1 VTPRARIVAAVGVC
15 ALHLVLLAPT
25 VGSWSSVL
33 DNDFGPEAEAIQG
46 GARPYDDQDLE
57 YPPLS
62 IPVIVAPAL
71 TGNGNDHYESAFE
84 WEMVGFD
91 LAIVCLLAL
100 ALRGDQRKVLSALG
114 VYTVGVLAVS
124 GVFLGSSDIDTAPLA
139 LARFD
144 LVPALLVLAAGLARD
159 RNRSATWS
167 ALLSTGAMVKAF
179 PLLLYPAWVRDERR
193 PWRVVIAGIVPVLVA
208 AAIVI
213 AWGDDFGSAISYHT
227 GRQLQ
232 AETVA
237 ATPFEIAN
245 DLGAGASID
254 FSGGSWNLVASGADL
269 ARALSIAA
277 LIVGYCGVLFAG
289 WRARTGHLQ
298 LATALLAV
306 IVVFAPVLSP
316 QFLLWLLPISAA
328 AYGLSWENAVL
339 LIALILTQLDL
350 QYYGQLIAGLPASDF
365 VWRLAARN
373 VALLVYLCLVCIP
386 IIRRGRDRP
395 GAAPRAA

>member
-1 VTPRARIVAAVGVC
+1 VTPRTRILAAACVC
-15 ALHLVLLAPT
+15 ALHLALFAPT

-33 DNDFGPEAEAIQG
+33 DLDFGPEAEAIQG
-46 GARPYDDQDLE
+46 GDRPYDDQDLE

-71 TGNGNDHYESAFE
+71 TGNGTEHYESAFE

-91 LAIVCLLAL
+91 VAIVCLLAL
-100 ALRGDQRKVLSALG
+100 ALQGDQRKVLSALG
-114 VYTVGVLAVS
+114 VYTAGVVAVS
-124 GVFLGSSDIDTAPLA
+124 GVVLGSSDIDTAPLA

-144 LVPALLVLAAGLARD
+144 LVPALLVLAAGLARE

-179 PLLLYPAWVRDERR
+179 PLALYPPWTRGEHR
-193 PWRVVIAGIVPVLVA
+193 PWRVLIAGLVPVLVA

-237 ATPFEIAN
+237 ATPFEIASQF
-245 DLGAGASID
+245 GAGATID
-254 FSGGSWNLVASGADL
+254 FSGGSWNVVASGADL

-277 LIVGYCGVLFAG
+277 LIVGYLVVLVAG

-298 LATALLAV
+298 FATALLAV
-306 IVVFAPVLSP
+306 IVIFAPVLSP
-316 QFLLWLLPISAA
+316 QFLFWLLPISAA
-328 AYGLSWENAVL
+328 AYGLGRENVIL
-339 LIALILTQLDL
+339 LIALVLTQLDL
-350 QYYGQLIAGLPASDF
+350 QFYGQLIGGLPASDF

-373 VALLVYLCLVCIP
+373 VALLVYLYVVCAP
-386 IIRRGRDRP
+386 ILRRARY
-395 GAAPRAA
+395 PRGSVTTS

>member
-1 VTPRARIVAAVGVC
+1 VTPRARILAAAVVC
-15 ALHLVLLAPT
+15 AIHLALLAPT
-25 VGSWSSVL
+25 AGSWSSIL
-33 DNDFGPEAEAIQG
+33 DLDFGPEAEAIEAG
-46 GARPYDDQDLE
+46 DRPYDDQDLE

-71 TGNGNDHYESAFE
+71 TGDGTEHYESAFE
-84 WEMVGFD
+84 WEMIGFD
-91 LAIVCLLAL
+91 LAIVCVLAL
-100 ALRGDQRKVLSALG
+100 AVPGDRRRVWSALG
-114 VYTVGVLAVS
+114 IYTAGILAVS
-124 GVFLGSSDIDTAPLA
+124 GIVLGSSDIDTAPLA

-144 LVPALLVLAAGLARD
+144 LVPALLVLAAGLARE
-159 RNRSATWS
+159 RGRSATWS
-167 ALLSTGAMVKAF
+167 ALLASGAMVKAF
-179 PLLLYPAWVRDERR
+179 PLALYPAWIRDERR
-193 PWRVVIAGIVPVLVA
+193 PWRVVVAGLVPVLVA

-245 DLGAGASID
+245 VFGAGASID
-254 FSGGSWNLVASGADL
+254 FGGGSWNLVASGADL

-277 LIVGYCGVLFAG
+277 LILGYLLVLIAG
-289 WRARTGHLQ
+289 WRGRAGHLE

-316 QFLLWLLPISAA
+316 QFLFWLLPISAA
-328 AYGLSWENAVL
+328 AYGLGRENLVL
-339 LIALILTQLDL
+339 LCALILTQLDL
-350 QYYGQLIAGLPASDF
+350 QYYGQLIEGLPADDF

-373 VALLVYLCLVCIP
+373 LALLVYLFLVAAP
-386 IIRRGRDRP
+386 IIRRAGYP
-395 GAAPRAA
+395 QSSAAN